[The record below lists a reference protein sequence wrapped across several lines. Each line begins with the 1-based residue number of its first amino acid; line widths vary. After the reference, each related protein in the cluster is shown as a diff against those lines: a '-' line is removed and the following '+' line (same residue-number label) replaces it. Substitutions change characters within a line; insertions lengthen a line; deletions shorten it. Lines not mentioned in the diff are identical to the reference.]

1 MIPSFTRLLA
11 RVLGVSRQW
20 FQIVA
25 IWVLVLIGASV
36 SMVFLSGDARYTAF
50 GAIAAASIA
59 LVSLEHL
66 ISSKSKDTVRQQ
78 VYVSAGTLM
87 ILGLFTIATLAS

>member
-1 MIPSFTRLLA
+1 MIPSFGPWLA

-25 IWVLVLIGASV
+25 IWALVLSGAIA
-36 SMVFLSGDARYTAF
+36 SMVSLTGSDRYTAF

-66 ISSKSKDTVRQQ
+66 VSSKSKDTVRQQ
-78 VYVSAGTLM
+78 VYVSAGTLL

>member
-1 MIPSFTRLLA
+1 MIPSFAPPLA

-20 FQIVA
+20 IQIVA
-25 IWVLVLIGASV
+25 IWVLVLIGAILTL
-36 SMVFLSGDARYTAF
+36 VFLTGDARYTAF
-50 GAIAAASIA
+50 GAIAASSIA

-78 VYVSAGTLM
+78 VYVSAGTLL
-87 ILGLFTIATLAS
+87 ILGLFTIASLAS

>member
-1 MIPSFTRLLA
+1 MIPSFTSLLA

-25 IWVLVLIGASV
+25 IWLLVFIGASV
-36 SMVFLSGDARYTAF
+36 SIVFLSGDARYTAF

>member
-1 MIPSFTRLLA
+1 MIPSFDRLLA

-20 FQIVA
+20 VQIVA
-25 IWVLVLIGASV
+25 IWVLVLIGATLSLL
-36 SMVFLSGDARYTAF
+36 FLSGDARYTAF
-50 GAIAAASIA
+50 AAIAAASIA

-78 VYVSAGTLM
+78 VYVSAGTLL

>member
-1 MIPSFTRLLA
+1 MIPSFGRLLA

-25 IWVLVLIGASV
+25 IWVLVLIGATLSLL
-36 SMVFLSGDARYTAF
+36 FLSGDARYTAF

-78 VYVSAGTLM
+78 VYVSAGTLL
-87 ILGLFTIATLAS
+87 ILGLFTIASLAS

>member
-1 MIPSFTRLLA
+1 MIPSFGRLLA

-25 IWVLVLIGASV
+25 IWILVLTGATLSLL
-36 SMVFLSGDARYTAF
+36 FLSGDARYTAF

-78 VYVSAGTLM
+78 VYVSAGTLL
-87 ILGLFTIATLAS
+87 ILGLFTIASLAS